1 MCVLLLSRFINFAVL
16 PGVDSVLTDFLF
28 ELLESVQRFASFLEG
43 RVIGGGGDLVDR
55 GTFKN
60 NVASAHALPKRCVNK
75 LTRNDSND
83 WANLGWSARAS
94 TEEC

>member
-43 RVIGGGGDLVDR
+43 RVIGGVGVIWLIEGHLR
-55 GTFKN
+55 IT
-60 NVASAHALPKRCVNK
+60 
-75 LTRNDSND
+75 
-83 WANLGWSARAS
+83 
-94 TEEC
+94 